1 MGTYYYA
8 GHTYQIVKTAM
19 TWAAAKAWAESQGG
33 HLAYITSAA
42 ENQALVSM
50 TQLETGLDLAPS
62 AADGGGARY
71 LWLGGSDADVE
82 GTWRWG
88 DGTLVSSGY
97 SNWGAGALGVE
108 PDNYGGVQD
117 AMAFGLQSWPQ
128 PSGGIGTAFKWNDV
142 NPANSLYFVVE
153 WDHIRGTTGADTISQ
168 SGDATVY
175 GLEGND
181 IISLAQGAN
190 YLRGDA
196 GDDSVF
202 GGSGFDDINGN
213 MGADTPRGNDGE
225 DWVVGGKDND
235 LIFGDAAF
243 DIVYGNMGNDTV
255 DGGAG
260 NDWVR
265 GGQGDDSVMSGA
277 GDDWLW
283 GDRGDDTISGGA
295 GADRFY
301 SFAGAGIGRVTAFS
315 FAEGDRLKLE
325 GSPSRTVTQV
335 GADVIVDMGNGDQV
349 ILVGVSL
356 ASLGSGW
363 IT

>member
-1 MGTYYYA
+1 MGTYYAA

-19 TWAAAKAWAESQGG
+19 TWSAARTWAESQGG
-33 HLAYITSAA
+33 HLAYITSAS
-42 ENQALVSM
+42 ENQALITV
-50 TQLETGLDLAPS
+50 TQLETGLDAAPTAS
-62 AADGGGARY
+62 DGGGARY

-88 DGTLVSSGY
+88 DGSLVASGY

-108 PDNYGGVQD
+108 PDNFGGVQD
-117 AMAFGLQSWPQ
+117 ALALGLQSWPQ
-128 PSGGIGTAFKWNDV
+128 PSGGIGTAYKWNDV
-142 NPANSLYFVVE
+142 NPSNSLYFVVE
-153 WDHIRGTTGADTISQ
+153 WDYIRGTSGADTISRT
-168 SGDATVY
+168 GGETVY
-175 GLEGND
+175 GQDGND
-181 IISLAQGAN
+181 VISLLSGAN
-190 YLRGDA
+190 YVRGDA
-196 GDDSVF
+196 GDDSVS

-213 MGADTPRGNDGE
+213 MGNDTLRGNDGE

-235 LIFGDAAF
+235 LLFGDAGF

-265 GGQGDDSVMSGA
+265 GGQGDDTVMGGA

-283 GDRGDDTISGGA
+283 GDKGNDTLSGGA
-295 GADRFY
+295 GADLFY
-301 SFAGAGIGRVTAFS
+301 SLAGAGIDRITDFN

-325 GSPSRTVTQV
+325 GNPARTITQS

-349 ILVGVSL
+349 ILVGVTLS
-356 ASLGSGW
+356 SLGSGW